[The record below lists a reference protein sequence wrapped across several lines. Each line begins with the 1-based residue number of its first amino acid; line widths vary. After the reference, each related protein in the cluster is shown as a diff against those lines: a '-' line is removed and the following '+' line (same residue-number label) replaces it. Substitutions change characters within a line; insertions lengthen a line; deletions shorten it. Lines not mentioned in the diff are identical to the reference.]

1 MTIWTFGDSHA
12 VSAFDKLPY
21 MNCNSIGPYLAFSIG
36 RDGLTRF
43 NLKKFN
49 VQEGDTIILS
59 FGEIDCRCH
68 IHKYI
73 NNETPYQLIIIKIVD
88 SYFKAIK
95 ANVEQF
101 KKLKTFV
108 YNVVPPIEADAT
120 IWNNPEFP
128 FVGTNEERKKYHVFF
143 NECISEACK
152 IYNYTFFNVYD
163 KYLDSNGFLRKSDAD
178 GLIHVINPRYH
189 HQFMKS
195 QGYNLRDEL
204 IPIKKSQKGEIHDEL
219 IAGKALKQLVE
230 IKTDITTI
238 LDIGSGNGLGTTFCC
253 ILGALHRK
261 ETNPIKIC
269 GLETNN
275 KNFEIAKANWQNRIG
290 KDAIEFYRF
299 HLANNM
305 LSESEIRA
313 HPKFADN
320 EFLFD
325 LYYEEEK
332 KVFYELAFISLK
344 IEIDLVIIDGGFFCV
359 YSNYVESL
367 KLNPKYFV
375 IIGLNRLDT
384 DRVLSHAVMNGYEI
398 IFHTNDKNGAVFLEK
413 KYHQKNNSR

>member
-21 MNCNSIGPYLAFSIG
+21 INCNSIGPHLAFSIG

-49 VQEGDTIILS
+49 VQEGDTVILS

-68 IHKYI
+68 IHKYV
-73 NNETPYQLIIIKIVD
+73 NNQTPYQQIIIKIVD
-88 SYFKAIK
+88 SYFKAVK
-95 ANVEQF
+95 ENVEQF
-101 KKLKTFV
+101 RNLKTFI
-108 YNVVPPIEADAT
+108 YNVVPPIEADET

-128 FVGTNEERKKYHVFF
+128 FLGTNEERKKYHVFF
-143 NECISEACK
+143 NECLSEACK
-152 IYNYTFFNVYD
+152 KYNYTFFNIYD
-163 KYLDSNGFLRKSDAD
+163 KYLDSNGFLRKSDGD

-204 IPIKKSQKGEIHDEL
+204 IPIKKSQKGEIHAQL
-219 IAGKALKQLVE
+219 IAGLALKQLIEERNE
-230 IKTDITTI
+230 ISKV
-238 LDIGSGNGLGTTFCC
+238 LDIGSGNGLGTTYCC
-253 ILGALHRK
+253 ALGAFYRK
-261 ETNPIKIC
+261 EGNFIKIC

-275 KNFEIAKANWQNRIG
+275 KNFEIAKENWQNRIG
-290 KDAIEFYRF
+290 KDAVEFYRYRI
-299 HLANNM
+299 ASNIM
-305 LSESEIRA
+305 SESEIRA

-332 KVFYELAFISLK
+332 KVFYEIPFTTFK
-344 IEIDLVIIDGGFFCV
+344 IDMDLVIIDGGFFCV
-359 YSNYVESL
+359 YSNYIESL
-367 KLNPKYFV
+367 KLNPKYFL
-375 IIGLNRLDT
+375 IIGIDRLDT
-384 DRVLSHAVMNGYEI
+384 DKVITHAVMNGYEI
-398 IFHTNDKNGAVFLEK
+398 IFETKDKNGAVFL
-413 KYHQKNNSR
+413 QKTNYQKR